1 MASQTNYYG
10 TRDTSKVTAAALA
23 YATSVA
29 RLQPIETPVLSLVSP
44 NLQNLTVSPFGVGTG
59 DGTAGG
65 STSIKYAEMTYR
77 VGRTTLNGGIN
88 SSVTTLVL
96 DDAYA
101 ESGWVIQMGEET
113 ILTGE
118 TADRLTFTGCTRSV
132 GTATGEAH
140 VDGVDVLILGKSFT
154 EGAPAPTGGL
164 VVPPGEVTNS
174 LENYQMTADVTG
186 SIRFLNEYYEGNGD
200 KLTAMLAQHNM
211 YLKHQ
216 MEHRLIWGT
225 AVARVGQST
234 AGAADGIYERVVGTA
249 SVDMSDDLITYTDVQ
264 KAIRAMRKRGARP
277 SALVCSYYQADYF
290 NNLGIAH
297 ITMGGSEAA
306 QVIYGTV
313 VPTLRVGDI
322 MLDIIATDKMDD
334 NAMILSPQNIK
345 VGPKE
350 VGRHFHPKALGVE
363 GDSDQVDIIGEYTF
377 QVMLPW
383 SHYWFKNV
391 AREAT

>member
-1 MASQTNYYG
+1 MTVYYG
-10 TRDTSKVTAAALA
+10 KRDSSQVLAAKLA
-23 YATSVA
+23 YGMGVA
-29 RLQPIETPVLSLVSP
+29 RLQPVETPVLSLVSP
-44 NLQNLTVSPFGVGTG
+44 NLQNLTVAPGGEGTG

-65 STSIKYAEMTYR
+65 STSIKYAEKTYR
-77 VGRTTLNGGIN
+77 VGRTTLNGAIN

-101 ESGWVIQMGEET
+101 ETGWVVQMGEET
-113 ILTGE
+113 ILLGE

-132 GTATGEAH
+132 GDAAGEAH
-140 VDGVDVLILGKSFT
+140 VDGVDVLILGKSYV
-154 EGAPAPTGGL
+154 EGAAASTGGL
-164 VVPPGEVTNS
+164 IVTPSEVTNY
-174 LENYQMTADVTG
+174 LENYQMVADVTG
-186 SIRFLNEYYEGNGD
+186 SMRFLNEYYEGNGD
-200 KLTAMLAQHNM
+200 KLAAALAEHNM

-216 MEHRLIWGT
+216 LEHRLIWGT
-225 AVARVGQST
+225 AVARVGKTT
-234 AGAADGIYERVVGTA
+234 AGVADGIYARVAGTA
-249 SVDMSDDLITYTDVQ
+249 AVDMSDDLITYTDVQ

-277 SALVCSYYQADYF
+277 SAIVCSYYQADYF

-297 ITMGGSEAA
+297 ITLGGSEAA

-334 NAMILSPQNIK
+334 NAMIITPQNIK

-350 VGRHFHPKALGVE
+350 VGRHFHPEALGKE
-363 GDSDQVDIIGEYTF
+363 GDSDQVMIVGEYTF
-377 QVMLPW
+377 QVELPW